1 MANVEK
7 LSIALTPEMAGLVRG
22 AVESGE
28 YATASEVVRE
38 ALREWKQRR
47 TLQQRDIEELRRLW
61 AEGLA
66 SGPGRFEDMDAIKAE
81 ARRRWDEQRA
91 PWIDPWDSHAR
102 CLSFVAPPGQRMIW
116 STSGSTSPTTT
127 RTPRTDSLKRSTA
140 SSSSLPR
147 TPVSAAPVLTS
158 PRSFATGLSATT

>member
-28 YATASEVVRE
+28 YATTSEVVRE

-66 SGPGRFEDMDAIKAE
+66 SGPGRFQDMDAIKAE
-81 ARRRWDEQRA
+81 ARRRWDEQQH
-91 PWIDPWDSHAR
+91 P
-102 CLSFVAPPGQRMIW
+102 
-116 STSGSTSPTTT
+116 
-127 RTPRTDSLKRSTA
+127 
-140 SSSSLPR
+140 
-147 TPVSAAPVLTS
+147 
-158 PRSFATGLSATT
+158 